1 MEFSDIRQ
9 FELDT
14 SRGKVRVRVMEF
26 ENGQLFLLSDSEKF
40 RLGLTAIAIP
50 PGQGR
55 AEPTSTGFLSAGID
69 SAHIRTIAER
79 VSSWVGQTCMIV
91 AAVGT
96 IDQPYMLELLTSLKE
111 HILS

>member
-9 FELDT
+9 FELNT
-14 SRGKVRVRVMEF
+14 SRGKVKVRVMEF

-50 PGQGR
+50 PTNGR
-55 AEPTSTGFLSAGID
+55 AEPTSSSFLSAGID
-69 SAHIRTIAER
+69 ATHIRTIAER

-91 AAVGT
+91 AAMSN
-96 IDQPYMLELLTSLKE
+96 IDQTYMLEILTSLKGY
-111 HILS
+111 ILS